1 METRDILNEHLKAVA
16 VYQYQ
21 KNLRKNAIEAKSNI
35 QFLNKP
41 FLPHRKFKRRQDC
54 QPLTGPKQ
62 VCGLD

>member
-21 KNLRKNAIEAKSNI
+21 KNLRKNAIEAKNNI